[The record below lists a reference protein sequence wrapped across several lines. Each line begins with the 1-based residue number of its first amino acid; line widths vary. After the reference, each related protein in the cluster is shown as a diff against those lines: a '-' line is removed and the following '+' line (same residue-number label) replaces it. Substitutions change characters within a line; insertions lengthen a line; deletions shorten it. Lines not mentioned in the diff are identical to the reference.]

1 MTNHDNLAEMMQL
14 HLLKELPYNWAQLS
28 LNKLLA
34 AIPDTPEE
42 DFDPFN
48 TYEPFQLKGPGVVS
62 RDGVFEFKPGY
73 NRRKGVM
80 VFMLNWD
87 RVTGHDG
94 SRCRCVMETALL
106 APTFLA
112 PETIRKLRL
121 TLVGNFTPMIYSTFL
136 MKSVDAMMHEDPEL
150 IDQFSR
156 QHEWDNHDDDE
167 WDDKDSTATQLS
179 LEQQRM
185 QKIIGEYGIFNL
197 DTPKGLKKDP
207 LKDDG
212 ILDTD
217 AVRNLLKDLG

>member
-1 MTNHDNLAEMMQL
+1 
-14 HLLKELPYNWAQLS
+14 
-28 LNKLLA
+28 
-34 AIPDTPEE
+34 
-42 DFDPFN
+42 
-48 TYEPFQLKGPGVVS
+48 
-62 RDGVFEFKPGY
+62 
-73 NRRKGVM
+73 
-80 VFMLNWD
+80 
-87 RVTGHDG
+87 
-94 SRCRCVMETALL
+94 METALL